1 MVVVNGVDGKRSR
14 RVMQA
19 QEAVEVHI
27 HRRVR
32 CVVRRQR
39 ETMRWWERI
48 GDGGYENRTNDREH
62 EIGLT

>member
-1 MVVVNGVDGKRSR
+1 MVMMYVDGKRSR

-19 QEAVEVHI
+19 QEAVEVEHSPP
-27 HRRVR
+27 VR

-39 ETMRWWERI
+39 VTMRWWERI